1 MRCERNCF
9 TDLGLDG
16 IILILWLNGADV
28 VSAASLR
35 LGNIIK
41 SGEELYCAYTE
52 KQLCHSPRN

>member
-9 TDLGLDG
+9 TDLGLDR

-41 SGEELYCAYTE
+41 SGEELHCAYTE